1 MLHSTYLNSDIFLP
15 LKVKMIILFLLPLK
29 FVWPTFRA
37 LRRISPPDPPEHIL
51 ELSVCAEALIDASE
65 ERLNIVLS

>member
-1 MLHSTYLNSDIFLP
+1 MR
-15 LKVKMIILFLLPLK
+15 
-29 FVWPTFRA
+29 PTFRA

-65 ERLNIVLS
+65 ERLNIALLIVRQIQIKIVITGKRVLSK